1 MSLLYFPSQTSDSG
15 SGKILQVVT
24 SFKNDAAS
32 VTGTTE
38 ADTGLSCSITPSN
51 SSNKIFCLATLNF
64 GESANATAYFFLKRD
79 TTSIGVGTGGTDA
92 VTTVFY
98 PATHGSS
105 DFQNV
110 YAQNAIIS
118 YLDSPSSTSALT
130 YKITY
135 RGLVSGQTIH
145 LNRRAYD
152 TQWVAGSSLTV
163 FEVDG
168 T

>member
-1 MSLLYFPSQTSDSG
+1 MSLLYFPSQASASG

-51 SSNKIFCLATLNF
+51 SSNKIFCLANLGF
-64 GESANATAYFFLKRD
+64 GQTANATAYFFLKRD
-79 TTSIGVGTGGTDA
+79 TTAVGVGTGGTDA
-92 VTTVFY
+92 VTIADYPYSDNTVY
-98 PATHGSS
+98 
-105 DFQNV
+105 FQN
-110 YAQNAIIS
+110 ASIAF
-118 YLDSPSSTSALT
+118 LDSPSSTSALT

-135 RGLVSGQTIH
+135 RALASGQTIN
-145 LNRRAYD
+145 LNTRNY
-152 TQWVAGSSLTV
+152 TTGTYTWVSGSSLTV
-163 FEVDG
+163 FEIDG